1 MIQHPTDRTSL
12 ERDCE
17 VEFFIAGGPGGQ
29 HRNKVESAVRL
40 RHLPTG
46 LIVTATERRSQR
58 MNREVAFERMAEKL
72 DELQRVQKP
81 RRPTRPST
89 TSVENRIESKR
100 RISERKATRKKV
112 DAD

>member
-1 MIQHPTDRTSL
+1 MTRHPTDRTSL

-17 VEFFIAGGPGGQ
+17 VEFYIAGGPGGQ

-72 DELQRVQKP
+72 NELQRVSKP
-81 RRPTRPST
+81 RRPTRPPSA
-89 TSVENRIESKR
+89 SVENRIESKKK
-100 RISERKATRKKV
+100 ISERKAFRKKV
-112 DAD
+112 DFD